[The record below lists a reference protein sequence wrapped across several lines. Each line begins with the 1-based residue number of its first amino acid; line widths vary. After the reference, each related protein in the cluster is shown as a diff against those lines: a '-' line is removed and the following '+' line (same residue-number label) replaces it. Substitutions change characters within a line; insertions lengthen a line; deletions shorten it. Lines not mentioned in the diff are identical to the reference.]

1 MSNHRSR
8 ISYLESAN
16 FTWSIR
22 MKITNRIERLN
33 QIIRIAQSMDEDNKF
48 DIIESGDTVKIKIDP
63 TSVAVALRL
72 LNENILFD
80 DDEGDLD
87 TEYEEGEE

>member
-1 MSNHRSR
+1 
-8 ISYLESAN
+8 
-16 FTWSIR
+16 

>member
-1 MSNHRSR
+1 
-8 ISYLESAN
+8 
-16 FTWSIR
+16 
-22 MKITNRIERLN
+22 
-33 QIIRIAQSMDEDNKF
+33 MDEDNKF